1 MAVARPVLALFLP
14 LLLCAPLF
22 AQDEEP
28 DRRIPGEAL
37 RRKRQDVAAVQA
49 RSPDPEMQ
57 EQALDLMETILVTGD
72 EEFTRRNEE
81 ILSHLLVPP
90 RVRGD
95 SAAGASYAHVRIRAA
110 RIAGRLDT
118 RGAAQTLMEVL
129 TSDADAAVV
138 AAAAGELSR
147 MTYVDSRALA
157 ARYGELLMREN
168 VGNRR
173 DSRLATE
180 LIRGALV
187 LYNQWR
193 IEDPV
198 LVRAILEARNAPYS
212 RETRQ
217 MAGRFVE
224 AVLEG

>member
-1 MAVARPVLALFLP
+1 
-14 LLLCAPLF
+14 
-22 AQDEEP
+22 
-28 DRRIPGEAL
+28 
-37 RRKRQDVAAVQA
+37 
-49 RSPDPEMQ
+49 
-57 EQALDLMETILVTGD
+57 
-72 EEFTRRNEE
+72 
-81 ILSHLLVPP
+81 
-90 RVRGD
+90 
-95 SAAGASYAHVRIRAA
+95 VRIRAA

-138 AAAAGELSR
+138 AAAAGELAR